1 MEQVAKLA
9 HRPTLDFG
17 LMQARDSRDGDLQ
30 LLLELAQE
38 LWRQDPLCVTCNF
51 GQIAFWSAN
60 LQHGEH
66 RVRLWSENGELVG
79 WGWLTRGV
87 ELEWQVRP
95 ELPELLDEILDW
107 ARPSEVLVLAH
118 HTDAISRL
126 EAHGLAHDPAAPW
139 MRVNSR
145 LLEEIE
151 QPTRAGGF
159 ALRRS
164 RNATSHRAPPRT
176 ARRSTRRVSAT
187 TSTRPYAGPGPYRP
201 ELDCVVEAP
210 DGSIAAYALA
220 WLDDMNGLGELEPV
234 GTHADYR
241 RLGLGRAVNLFALA
255 AVCATSARAWRWSRV
270 AVTTPVP
277 LPSKLY
283 ESVGFRKWME
293 QLALRCAVF

>member
-1 MEQVAKLA
+1 
-9 HRPTLDFG
+9 
-17 LMQARDSRDGDLQ
+17 MQARDSRDGDLQ
-30 LLLELAQE
+30 LLLELSQE
-38 LWRQDPLCVTCNF
+38 LWRQDPRCVTCNF
-51 GQIAFWSAN
+51 GQIAFWSGN
-60 LQHGEH
+60 LVHGEH
-66 RVRLWSENGELVG
+66 QVRLWSDGDELVG

-95 ELPELLDEILDW
+95 ERPELLDEILEW
-107 ARPSEVLVLAH
+107 ARPSEALVLSH

-145 LLEEIE
+145 LLEQIE
-151 QPTRAGGF
+151 QPHVPEGF
-159 ALRRS
+159 ALRTVEERDFASRAAAHRS
-164 RNATSHRAPPRT
+164 AFHPSRFRDD
-176 ARRSTRRVSAT
+176 V
-187 TSTRPYAGPGPYRP
+187 YAAVRESWAYRP

-255 AVCATSARAWRWSRV
+255 QLRDLGATRALVASRGDD
-270 AVTTPVP
+270 AYPA
-277 LPSKLY
+277 PSKLY

-293 QLALRCAVF
+293 QLAYVRR

>member
-1 MEQVAKLA
+1 
-9 HRPTLDFG
+9 
-17 LMQARDSRDGDLQ
+17 MQARDSHDGDLQ

-66 RVRLWSENGELVG
+66 RVRLWSENGELAG

-145 LLEEIE
+145 HLEGLEEPRVPDGFSVRE
-151 QPTRAGGF
+151 VEERDFASRA
-159 ALRRS
+159 AAHRS
-164 RNATSHRAPPRT
+164 AFHPSRFRDDVYAAVRASW
-176 ARRSTRRVSAT
+176 A
-187 TSTRPYAGPGPYRP
+187 YRP

-220 WLDDMNGLGELEPV
+220 WFDDVNALGELEPV

-255 AVCATSARAWRWSRV
+255 QLRDLGAASALVASRGDD
-270 AVTTPVP
+270 AYPVP
-277 LPSKLY
+277 SQLY
-283 ESVGFRKWME
+283 ESVGFREWTKT
-293 QLALRCAVF
+293 LAFIRT